1 MKILLAEDDSN
12 IAMIAKITL
21 ERIGKHSVVI
31 VSDGKAAL
39 DLVMKESFD
48 LILLDGMMPVM
59 DGVTVLKNLKT
70 THLSSIPVI
79 FLSAKS
85 QEADIKEVLEL
96 GAIGYIQKPFEPK
109 ILCEQ
114 IDKFMAKKAVA

>member
-1 MKILLAEDDSN
+1 MRILLAEDDSN
-12 IAMIAKITL
+12 ISMIAKITL
-21 ERIGKHSVVI
+21 ERIGKHQVVL
-31 VSDGKAAL
+31 VANGKDAL
-39 DLVMKESFD
+39 DCAMKEDFD

-70 THLSSIPVI
+70 TNKSHVPVI

-85 QEADIKEVLEL
+85 QESDVKEVLEL

-109 ILCEQ
+109 TLCEQ
-114 IDKFMAKKAVA
+114 IDSMLNKKAA

>member
-12 IAMIAKITL
+12 ISMIAKITL
-21 ERIGKHSVVI
+21 ERIGKHQVTLVAN
-31 VSDGKAAL
+31 GKDAL
-39 DLVMKESFD
+39 ELASKENFD

-59 DGVTVLKNLKT
+59 DGVTVLKNLKISS
-70 THLSSIPVI
+70 LSHIPVI

-109 ILCEQ
+109 TLCEQ
-114 IDKFMAKKAVA
+114 IDQMLAKKAA